1 MWRYLMFWKKN
12 SLLFFKLLDKLE
24 IFSCAEFL
32 WPGAGTV
39 DMSVTSDLE
48 FPSCSCISK
57 LFRLAASRCFHPCQQ
72 SFPRTSPALR
82 AGKPW

>member
-1 MWRYLMFWKKN
+1 MFWKKN

-39 DMSVTSDLE
+39 DMSVTS
-48 FPSCSCISK
+48 P
-57 LFRLAASRCFHPCQQ
+57 RAWNFHPPTSL
-72 SFPRTSPALR
+72 SFSGSLHKDRIWLSP
-82 AGKPW
+82 